1 MTFDQIIQFRRS
13 NRKFDPN
20 QPVPANVVEKA
31 LEHATLAP
39 NSSNM
44 QLWEF
49 IGYAMKKRKRN

>member
-20 QPVPANVVEKA
+20 HPVPVEVVEKA

-44 QLWEF
+44 QLV
-49 IGYAMKKRKRN
+49 GVPLGAR